1 MRKPGSVKAL
11 EELGRVRLSPSF
23 YMRDFL
29 YSEVANFYGLPN
41 IPDNSDLAIRAGT
54 SLCTELLEPLFQ
66 RFVPIT
72 VVSGYRSPEV
82 NKLCNQM
89 SLNCSSNEKN
99 FAGHIWDRRDANGN
113 LGATASIVVHWF
125 ADRYAGGE
133 DWQSMAWW
141 VHDHLPYSSLQ
152 FFPKLAAFNIQ
163 WRENPERKIYSYINP
178 KGYLTRPGMK
188 NSVGSHASRY
198 RGFPFFK
205 RFGKVEKH

>member
-41 IPDNSDLAIRAGT
+41 IPDDPDLAIRAGT
-54 SLCTELLEPLFQ
+54 SLCTELLEPLFNT
-66 RFVPIT
+66 FGPIT

-82 NKLCNQM
+82 NELCNQKH
-89 SLNCSSNEKN
+89 LNCSSNQKSY
-99 FAGHIWDRRDANGN
+99 AGHIWDRRDANRN
-113 LGATASIVVHWF
+113 LGATASIIVHWF
-125 ADRYAGGE
+125 TDRYAGGE

-141 VHDHLPYSSLQ
+141 IHDQLPYSSLQ

-163 WRENPERKIYSYINP
+163 WRESPERKIYSYIKP
-178 KGYLTRPGMK
+178 RGYLTRAGME
-188 NSVGSHASRY
+188 NSKGVHASLY
-198 RGFPFFK
+198 DGFPALNIM
-205 RFGKVEKH
+205 EK